1 MNKRRDSFGHEIPA
15 EHEGG
20 AAVPARTAFSTVA
33 FWRRFIIWPAALVAV
48 VLLAT
53 GCAHTMHRPGGVP
66 GVDTTGIDISGYD
79 RKPPVAPDRPAD
91 LEPGEGAKVWK
102 NGEGRVSHIQ
112 LASGGVLQF
121 AYDSYGRIRLM
132 KEPTGAILAR
142 KGNGR
147 HWVLFHPN
155 SEMTTFEGLVLI
167 QSDYTVRVL
176 AQDGAQRVFNPNGYI
191 VELSV
196 VNGNAAIREM
206 TNPAGRVAQFS
217 YDASGRLEVIR
228 GFDGVVLLR
237 KEDGWYRWSPGWSPF
252 KVSYTVVYDQS
263 DGSVVVRTPSAVI
276 TYSEEGVSEEKI
288 EPQP

>member
-1 MNKRRDSFGHEIPA
+1 MNERRDSFSHEIPRVKEQSA
-15 EHEGG
+15 GSPGRAH
-20 AAVPARTAFSTVA
+20 ASTFS
-33 FWRRFIIWPAALVAV
+33 FWRRAIIVPAALLAV
-48 VLLAT
+48 VLLAS
-53 GCAHTMHRPGGVP
+53 GCAHTMHRPGGVA
-66 GVDTTGIDISGYD
+66 GVDTSGIDISGYD
-79 RKPPVAPDRPAD
+79 RKPPVAPERPAD
-91 LEPGEGAKVWK
+91 LEPGQGAKVWK
-102 NGEGRVSHIQ
+102 NSDGRASHIQ

-121 AYDSYGRIRLM
+121 AYDSYGRIKLM

-155 SEMTTFEGLVLI
+155 GELTTFEGLVLI
-167 QSDYTVRVL
+167 QADYTVRVL

-206 TNPAGRVAQFS
+206 TDPRGRFAQFS

-237 KEDGWYRWSPGWSPF
+237 KDDGWYRWVPGWSPT
-252 KVSYTVVYDQS
+252 KVSYTVMYDQS
-263 DGSVVVRTPSAVI
+263 DGSVIVRTPSTVI
-276 TYSEEGVSEEKI
+276 TYSEEGVSEEKVD
-288 EPQP
+288 PQP